1 MLYVWLKYIIQIN
14 QNHDLETLK
23 LLYAI
28 MIFVLDSF
36 TRVINAATL
45 NNLCFIPIMAFSW
58 LCWEKNFFKISF
70 PFLSSTAQHKGATT
84 WHILAAES
92 KILGG
97 TSSHEAELSS
107 HSQRFPYPLTPICNK
122 NKNITTA
129 INVFCLSYEIKW
141 ILYQPGSLNPK
152 SRLIIMNMENINFS
166 IWIKTKEIMLL

>member
-1 MLYVWLKYIIQIN
+1 
-14 QNHDLETLK
+14 
-23 LLYAI
+23 

-36 TRVINAATL
+36 TRVINAATIFAL
-45 NNLCFIPIMAFSW
+45 YLLWHSVDCVGR
-58 LCWEKNFFKISF
+58 KISLKSRF
-70 PFLSSTAQHKGATT
+70 HFCPQLLNIKELQLD
-84 WHILAAES
+84 ILAAES

-97 TSSHEAELSS
+97 TSSHEAELFS

-122 NKNITTA
+122 NKIITTA

-166 IWIKTKEIMLL
+166 I